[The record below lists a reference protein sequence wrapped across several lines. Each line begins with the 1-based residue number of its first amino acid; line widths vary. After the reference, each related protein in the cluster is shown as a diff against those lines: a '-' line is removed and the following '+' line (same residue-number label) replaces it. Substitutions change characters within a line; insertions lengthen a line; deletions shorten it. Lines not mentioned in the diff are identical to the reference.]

1 MKKRKYILV
10 CMVITLMLLTGC
22 QNTTEKE
29 GSLQIVEGEKI
40 IDSYERTIFPST
52 YQSAGENVTI
62 NIEHIEPSDA
72 YFVEGTAQQM
82 QFDYEEIGKL
92 LIPENELGIYEEEA
106 KQMLSAAMVEDGAY
120 EKICMW
126 GKEAF
131 VYYTYQGMQML
142 NSIRSEKKA
151 GNEYNLSAYE
161 KETVFTFG
169 SADEALEDTIDT
181 LQQMG
186 IEVDE
191 NYTMDIYYLQHDILA
206 DQEERLDMLGNPLEE
221 EYKDDWSEADD
232 AYLFYIHQNYC
243 ELEDYHKSKYDSV
256 YAEDSSAQITV
267 IYGKDGILYLKLQNL
282 SVYEMGNEPVELL
295 PFEDIAGAVTIY
307 FENILD
313 DASYEVMDALL
324 ICDYKKSEVLS
335 EKYTLWP
342 VWAFFVKEAL
352 PDGSVVYYELR
363 VDAVNGRILQ

>member
-1 MKKRKYILV
+1 MKMRKYILV
-10 CMVITLMLLTGC
+10 CMVIPSMLLTGC

-29 GSLQIVEGEKI
+29 DALQVIEEEKI
-40 IDSYERTIFPST
+40 VDSYERTAFPST
-52 YQSAGENVTI
+52 YQSSGENVTI

-82 QFDYEEIGKL
+82 QFNYEEIGKL
-92 LIPENELGIYEEEA
+92 LIPEKELGIYEKEA
-106 KQMLSAAMVEDGAY
+106 KQMLSAAMVEDGAH

-131 VYYTYQGMQML
+131 VYYTYQGTQML

-151 GNEYNLSAYE
+151 GNVYNLSAYE

-169 SADEALEDTIDT
+169 SADEALEETLDT
-181 LQQMG
+181 LRQMG

-191 NYTMDIYYLQHDILA
+191 NYATDIYYLQHDILA
-206 DQEERLDMLGNPLEE
+206 DQEEHLDMSGNPQKE

-243 ELEDYHKSKYDSV
+243 ELEDYHKSNYDSV

-267 IYGKDGILYLKLQNL
+267 IYGNDGILYLKLQNF
-282 SVYEMGNEPVELL
+282 SVYERGNKPVELL
-295 PFEDIAGAVTIY
+295 PFEDIADAVMIY

-313 DASYEVMDALL
+313 DASYEVMDAQL
-324 ICDYKKSEVLS
+324 ICDHKKSEVLS
-335 EKYTLWP
+335 AKNTLWP
-342 VWAFFVKEAL
+342 VWAFFVKESL

-363 VDAVNGRILQ
+363 ADAVNGRILQ